1 MTAIPLTVPPRSQR
15 SQGSQGSP
23 HRSSAAGEAS
33 GQPGGHTS
41 AALRR
46 VSFAFSADGSHAACL
61 AAEADGRWFVESWRL
76 SQEPGGLCVPEPL
89 RPGTGGHRSEHLQ
102 SQLLPLA
109 DGRVLICRHEGLWQ
123 ELVVRGTDGQ
133 ADLSAGRLQQAGLR
147 LLPLP
152 SPAPG
157 APVAVALGTDGVS
170 TTSVWLVS
178 ADGVSAPQLV
188 AELLGRS
195 GGGIWLDEGGRL
207 LGLDQ
212 LQRLADGSPRVKA
225 VALDL
230 VTGSVSPLLEL
241 SARSNDRLAAC
252 DPATGLVLVRS
263 DAPGED
269 RLGWGRLGS
278 DEPPRFP
285 ECLRGGRQFLRPIA
299 IEPGRNRVAVQ
310 ADWGATSTLAL
321 WEPGSARL
329 DPLRVP
335 PGRLGGVA
343 HWSVA
348 GLRMPYSA
356 PDHPAAMASVDVD
369 LLLSG
374 ETRPIVQPVPLGLAP
389 LQGGRAGFN
398 SVVKVIPQPRETGW
412 RLDGSARRGDG
423 RPWESAQTVT
433 LPGAAGPL
441 EGVVYGGDAWL
452 TAEHLVMA
460 LHGGPADA
468 WRLEFEPT
476 LQRFAAEGMAV
487 VAPNQRGSTGY
498 GTEHAEA
505 VQNAWGGPDLDDV
518 LTLLRSIGGQRAS
531 LGLGRV
537 ALFGVS
543 YGAFLALLAAGTA
556 PERVARVAAVSPFL
570 SGARLQAEAGPAVQ
584 GLAER
589 MGAAEE
595 PADGRGPRDVL
606 LLCHRL
612 TSELLI
618 VHGDADD
625 VVPVTQSRL
634 LRQELLRIG
643 RVEGSDFQYV
653 EAAGAG
659 HEVLA
664 EEGAPLLQELLAG
677 FLRSARPT

>member
-1 MTAIPLTVPPRSQR
+1 MTAIPLTVPPLF
-15 SQGSQGSP
+15 GSATGP
-23 HRSSAAGEAS
+23 A
-33 GQPGGHTS
+33 PGS

-46 VSFAFSADGSHAACL
+46 VSFTFAADGSHAACL

-76 SQEPGGLCVPEPL
+76 GAEPGEVCAPQPL
-89 RPGTGGHRSEHLQ
+89 RPGAGGRRSEDVH
-102 SQLLPLA
+102 SQLVSLT
-109 DGRVLICRHEGLWQ
+109 DGRVLICRHEGAVQQLI
-123 ELVVRGTDGQ
+123 VRGTDGH
-133 ADLSAGRLQQAGLR
+133 ADLSAGRLQRAGLR

-152 SPAPG
+152 APAPG
-157 APVAVALGTDGVS
+157 APVAIALGTDGEAS
-170 TTSVWLVS
+170 TSVWLIS
-178 ADGVSAPQLV
+178 ANGVSAPQQV
-188 AELLGRS
+188 AELPGLY
-195 GGGIWLDEGGRL
+195 GGGVWLDQGGRL

-212 LQRLADGSPRVKA
+212 LQRLADGTGRVKT

-230 VTGSVSPLLEL
+230 ATGGLSPLLEL
-241 SARSNDRLAAC
+241 TARSNDRLAAC
-252 DPATGLVLVRS
+252 DPVSGLVLVRS

-278 DEPPRFP
+278 QEPPHFP
-285 ECLRGGRQFLRPIA
+285 ECLRGGQHFLRPVA

-310 ADWGATSTLAL
+310 ADWGAGSTLAL
-321 WEPGSARL
+321 WEPGATRL
-329 DPLRVP
+329 EPLPVP

-343 HWSVA
+343 HWSAA

-356 PDHPAAMASVDVD
+356 PDQPAAMASIDVD

-374 ETRPIVQPVPLGLAP
+374 ETRPLPQPESSPRLAPVQGGAAGLA
-389 LQGGRAGFN
+389 
-398 SVVKVIPQPRETGW
+398 SVVQVIPQPVETGW
-412 RLDGSARRGDG
+412 RLDGGTRRGDG

-441 EGVVYGGDAWL
+441 EGVVYGGNEWL

-476 LQRFAAEGMAV
+476 LQRLAAEGLAV

-498 GTEHAEA
+498 GVEHAQA
-505 VQNAWGGPDLDDV
+505 VQHAWGGPDLEDV
-518 LTLLRSIGGQRAS
+518 LTLLQSIGGQRAS
-531 LGLGRV
+531 LGLERV
-537 ALFGVS
+537 ALLGVS

-556 PERVARVAAVSPFL
+556 PDLVAKVAAVSPFL
-570 SGARLQAEAGPAVQ
+570 SGARLAAEAGPAVR
-584 GLAER
+584 GLTER
-589 MGAAEE
+589 MGATTDL
-595 PADGRGPRDVL
+595 PDGPRDVL

-612 TSELLI
+612 MAELLV
-618 VHGDADD
+618 VHGTQDE
-625 VVPVTQSRL
+625 VVPVTQSRA

-643 RVEGSDFQYV
+643 RVEGVDFQYV

-664 EEGAPLLQELLAG
+664 EEGAPLLQELLAS
-677 FLRSARPT
+677 FLRATRVGNCQ